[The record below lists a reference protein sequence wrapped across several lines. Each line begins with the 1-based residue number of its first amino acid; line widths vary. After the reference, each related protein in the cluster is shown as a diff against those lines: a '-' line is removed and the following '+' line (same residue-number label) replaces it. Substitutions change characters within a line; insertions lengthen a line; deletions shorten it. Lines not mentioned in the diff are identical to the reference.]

1 MYLILCFK
9 SVFAFIFSIIVSKKR
24 LNPCVSLHECRRVF
38 HASIF
43 TLRLAL
49 PTKARLLSIF
59 SLESLYP
66 WSKIVQVFSHSKI
79 CFFPCF
85 LFLPNLCTFSCQKF
99 LFTYCHCLLYLS
111 AGYLKNNKKLFKPEK
126 RPFFYNRLHPI
137 NTLNL
142 LNPKSDQHKFVLVTS
157 TVCETEW
164 S

>member
-79 CFFPCF
+79 CFFHAFFFCPTYAPFHVRNSCLHTDIVCF
-85 LFLPNLCTFSCQKF
+85 ILVRGTSKIIKNYSSQRKDHSFIIG
-99 LFTYCHCLLYLS
+99 FT
-111 AGYLKNNKKLFKPEK
+111 
-126 RPFFYNRLHPI
+126 
-137 NTLNL
+137 
-142 LNPKSDQHKFVLVTS
+142 Q
-157 TVCETEW
+157 
-164 S
+164 